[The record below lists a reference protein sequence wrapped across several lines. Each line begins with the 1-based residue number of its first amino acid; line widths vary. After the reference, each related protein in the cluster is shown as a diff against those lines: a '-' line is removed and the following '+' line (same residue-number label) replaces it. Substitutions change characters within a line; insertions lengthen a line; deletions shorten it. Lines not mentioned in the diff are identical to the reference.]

1 MTRAYFNTAQALLR
15 QVAKHVLQNIDRV
28 DRIKQLAH
36 PDTEVPVTSVALD
49 IENEIT
55 DRLQSLYPTHSIL
68 LAYGG
73 LKRAIEVDDEDQYHW
88 VCDPLDGI
96 NNLMCGLPCMA
107 ISLALFHNRRCVL
120 SLVYQPVTDD
130 LFTASTGEGALLN
143 GKKIRARKQKH
154 QHESLIMMSG
164 TGTVAQAIDE
174 VQDMSKIA
182 INMSNI
188 RQLGSTSLSLA
199 LHASGAADLFYARN
213 ISICSMAAGLHI
225 ASEAGARIK
234 KSQQNDLQMERVIS
248 LLAQN

>member
-28 DRIKQLAH
+28 DRIKHLVH

-55 DRLQSLYPTHSIL
+55 NRLQTLYPTHSIL

-73 LKRAIEVDDEDQYHW
+73 LKRAIEVDDDDQYHW

-96 NNLMCGLPCMA
+96 NNLMCGLPSMA

-143 GKKIRARKQKH
+143 GKKYAHVNKN
-154 QHESLIMMSG
+154 
-164 TGTVAQAIDE
+164 T
-174 VQDMSKIA
+174 
-182 INMSNI
+182 NMS
-188 RQLGSTSLSLA
+188 L
-199 LHASGAADLFYARN
+199 
-213 ISICSMAAGLHI
+213 
-225 ASEAGARIK
+225 
-234 KSQQNDLQMERVIS
+234 
-248 LLAQN
+248 